1 MIGIITLFIPHCV
14 AWNNISVL
22 LKKNKASLEE
32 MTQKHREIA
41 ELNKVNEA
49 KLFQTKIG
57 KELLFL
63 YRRNSAL

>member
-1 MIGIITLFIPHCV
+1 M
-14 AWNNISVL
+14 ISVL

-41 ELNKVNEA
+41 DLNKENEA

-57 KELLFL
+57 
-63 YRRNSAL
+63 